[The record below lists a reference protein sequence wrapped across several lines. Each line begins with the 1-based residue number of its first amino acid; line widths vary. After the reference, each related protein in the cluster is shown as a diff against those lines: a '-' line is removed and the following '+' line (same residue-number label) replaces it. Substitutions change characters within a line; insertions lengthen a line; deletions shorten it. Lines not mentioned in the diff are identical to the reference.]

1 MKKLFLML
9 LCVLL
14 LLTGCGASES
24 TTEAT
29 TEGSELSLLDSY
41 INDYPEE
48 VKQYIEL
55 CESLEQ
61 DSYVYANVKVTEAGH
76 MAEVADYITKSISEL
91 PGEHTEYDITVRYT
105 DPDKGWVCT
114 WTSKDNKTGTL
125 INTLTNYTEENVTI
139 DDLYKCNK

>member
-1 MKKLFLML
+1 ML
-9 LCVLL
+9 LCVFL

-29 TEGSELSLLDSY
+29 TSGSELSLLDPY

-55 CESLEQ
+55 CEALEQ
-61 DSYVYANVKVTEAGH
+61 GSYVYANVKITNAGH

-91 PGEHTEYDITVRYT
+91 PGEHTEYDVTIRYI
-105 DPDKGWVCT
+105 DEAGWVCT
-114 WTSKDNKTGTL
+114 WTSKDNKTGSL
-125 INTLTNYTEENVTI
+125 VNTLTDYSEDNVTI
-139 DDLYKCNK
+139 DDLYKWNNKEK